1 MKRVLTMVCAIA
13 LSFSLAA
20 CSSVHEITP
29 EEIAEEEAWKNSCVE
44 MDYDTLAHSAS
55 NMKGQRVK
63 ITGKIFQVVNNTF
76 SKTYMFDMYNA
87 YDSIL
92 DTNFMQH
99 VYVTASKESNLIE
112 GDRVSIYGTIEG
124 TQTYIT
130 ILGAQ
135 RTVPKVAAKYIV
147 SARLPN
153 QITSFPDGSYIETN
167 PNTGESIYH
176 PAPQYQY

>member
-76 SKTYMFDMYNA
+76 SKTYMFDMY
-87 YDSIL
+87 
-92 DTNFMQH
+92 
-99 VYVTASKESNLIE
+99 LIE